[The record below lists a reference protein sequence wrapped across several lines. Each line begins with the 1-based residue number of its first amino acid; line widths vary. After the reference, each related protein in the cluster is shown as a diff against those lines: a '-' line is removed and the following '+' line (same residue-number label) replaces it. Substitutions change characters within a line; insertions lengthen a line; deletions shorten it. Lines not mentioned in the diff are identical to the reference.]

1 MIHAQDYIPQQRSVI
16 SFIVLNLTEDQVS
29 QVRIAQLYTICTRW
43 DIIMR
48 QVAAYRSIKTINKN
62 KK

>member
-29 QVRIAQLYTICTRW
+29 QVQHNTTQLALGET
-43 DIIMR
+43 
-48 QVAAYRSIKTINKN
+48 
-62 KK
+62 